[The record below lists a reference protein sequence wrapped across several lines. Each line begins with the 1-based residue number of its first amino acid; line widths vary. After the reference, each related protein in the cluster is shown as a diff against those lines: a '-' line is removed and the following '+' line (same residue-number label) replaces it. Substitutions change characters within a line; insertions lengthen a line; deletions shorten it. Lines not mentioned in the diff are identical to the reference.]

1 MGWILFFSIGIPLLC
16 LPAYI
21 LIEMTKPKEERWG
34 RSQPNQAVKGS
45 GSGSMKNPPIRPS
58 ALVGLETTQHPADP
72 RTLKPVQGLTEYVPI
87 YSGAFLPA
95 EHQLDLV
102 TMDDEGNTNLQL
114 NLYNGQ
120 LVLEAPNGLL
130 PNRSSGQVY
139 KLGIYTGSIRGSA
152 YYEEAVLNADT
163 RPLAKAELVR
173 EPGNK
178 YDKNAVAIHASGAG
192 CVGYVNKQNAA
203 RLSKHLGVGEEY
215 MAIFTSGCKRGDD
228 SVPVSVLIAP
238 TATMMS
244 IFRNSGIP
252 LPSNGIT
259 Q

>member
-16 LPAYI
+16 LPACV

-34 RSQPNQAVKGS
+34 QSQPNQAVSGS
-45 GSGSMKNPPIRPS
+45 VSGSMKNPPSRPS
-58 ALVGLETTQHPADP
+58 AFVGLETTQHPADP

-87 YSGAFLPA
+87 YSQAFLPA

-102 TMDDEGNTNLQL
+102 TMDSGGNTNLQL
-114 NLYNGQ
+114 SLYNGQ

-139 KLGIYTGSIRGSA
+139 RLGIYTGSMRG
-152 YYEEAVLNADT
+152 YTHYEKAVLNADT

-173 EPGNK
+173 EPGNE
-178 YDKNAVAIHASGAG
+178 YDKNAVAIHAPGAG
-192 CVGYVNKQNAA
+192 RVGYVNKQNAA
-203 RLSKHLGVGEEY
+203 RLSKRLDAGEKY
-215 MAIFTSGCKRGDD
+215 MAIFTSGCNRGGD

-238 TATMMS
+238 TTTMMS

-252 LPSNGIT
+252 LPSNEIA

>member
-1 MGWILFFSIGIPLLC
+1 M
-16 LPAYI
+16 
-21 LIEMTKPKEERWG
+21 
-34 RSQPNQAVKGS
+34 
-45 GSGSMKNPPIRPS
+45 
-58 ALVGLETTQHPADP
+58 
-72 RTLKPVQGLTEYVPI
+72 
-87 YSGAFLPA
+87 
-95 EHQLDLV
+95 
-102 TMDDEGNTNLQL
+102 
-114 NLYNGQ
+114 
-120 LVLEAPNGLL
+120 
-130 PNRSSGQVY
+130 
-139 KLGIYTGSIRGSA
+139 
-152 YYEEAVLNADT
+152 LNADT

-244 IFRNSGIP
+244 ISAFSNSAEVGLTMYFHPYELREPQRSGPLKGISETAKAAEAAKP
-252 LPSNGIT
+252 ANASGKSSPSAENNIIFT
-259 Q
+259 YTSAW

>member
-34 RSQPNQAVKGS
+34 VSAKSSSEGS

-58 ALVGLETTQHPADP
+58 AFVGLETTQHPADP
-72 RTLKPVQGLTEYVPI
+72 RTLKPVQGLTEYVPDI
-87 YSGAFLPA
+87 QRCLLPA

-102 TMDDEGNTNLQL
+102 TDGRRRQHQPAAQTCITANWCWKR
-114 NLYNGQ
+114 
-120 LVLEAPNGLL
+120 PNGLL

-238 TATMMS
+238 TA
-244 IFRNSGIP
+244 NHDVDIP
-252 LPSNGIT
+252 QQRDT
-259 Q
+259 FTK

>member
-58 ALVGLETTQHPADP
+58 AFVGLETTQHPADP

-102 TMDDEGNTNLQL
+102 TMDDEGN
-114 NLYNGQ
+114 Y
-120 LVLEAPNGLL
+120 E
-130 PNRSSGQVY
+130 
-139 KLGIYTGSIRGSA
+139 GISWSNINQNPA
-152 YYEEAVLNADT
+152 QND
-163 RPLAKAELVR
+163 KLVR
-173 EPGNK
+173 
-178 YDKNAVAIHASGAG
+178 D
-192 CVGYVNKQNAA
+192 
-203 RLSKHLGVGEEY
+203 
-215 MAIFTSGCKRGDD
+215 MATTEF
-228 SVPVSVLIAP
+228 
-238 TATMMS
+238 
-244 IFRNSGIP
+244 
-252 LPSNGIT
+252 
-259 Q
+259 